1 MRSIGVTVSPL
12 EVGLANVAKHLKVGP
27 EQEYGDTSIRLGDLE
42 PRVIL
47 WPLRCT
53 SHDETSRDVASG
65 RNVEKVGRH
74 EFFASWCDRDASMK
88 VHVYSRTAPN
98 NADIAHGGTGGFRY
112 LSVSLGVYNLEMAI
126 TSSPDFEMKRD
137 IATTLHLSEQ
147 KVADLYAAH
156 ATEACRF
163 AYLITGDQELARDLV
178 HDAFIR
184 SVSRF
189 QHIRSSHLFA
199 TYLRRTVRNLYKNHL
214 RRARIQRLFLEKQIP
229 TERQHTMPD
238 IEARD
243 ELWNALHRLPYRQ
256 RVAIVLRYYEDW
268 PEQRA
273 ADFLECSLPALKS
286 LTARGIAALRKEL
299 EGGG

>member
-1 MRSIGVTVSPL
+1 
-12 EVGLANVAKHLKVGP
+12 
-27 EQEYGDTSIRLGDLE
+27 
-42 PRVIL
+42 
-47 WPLRCT
+47 
-53 SHDETSRDVASG
+53 
-65 RNVEKVGRH
+65 
-74 EFFASWCDRDASMK
+74 
-88 VHVYSRTAPN
+88 
-98 NADIAHGGTGGFRY
+98 
-112 LSVSLGVYNLEMAI
+112 MAI

-199 TYLRRTVRNLYKNHL
+199 TYLRRTVHNLYKNHL

-256 RVAIVLRYYEDW
+256 RVAIVLHYYEDW